1 MSVKVLNAV
10 TFTGVQLIFKAKSSS
25 STGIHAIGNFQRERF
40 PHKAFALFKLVRL
53 IHGIDRQMVGSA
65 WFESDFVNC
74 GSYIAT
80 FDNGLFA
87 Y

>member
-1 MSVKVLNAV
+1 MSMKVLNAV
-10 TFTGVQLIFKAKSSS
+10 TFTGVQWIFKAKSSY
-25 STGIHAIGNFQRERF
+25 STGIHAIGKFEREWF
-40 PHKAFALFKLVRL
+40 PNKDFALFKLVWQ
-53 IHGIDRQMVGSA
+53 IHSIDRQMAA